1 MYMPGVYKTS
11 TNVSRKTLSVGKN
24 SFSGNTRVNIVPLG
38 LERVENDT

>member
-1 MYMPGVYKTS
+1 MCMPRVYRTS

-24 SFSGNTRVNIVPLG
+24 SFSDSTQVKIVPVG